1 MNVIKKG
8 KIETFVDKV
17 PHWIL
22 LINSICL
29 FLIIWKCISM
39 TERGG
44 FVFASPEAIFK
55 ELVKEAS
62 KPLFWKHVGISLFRV
77 ISGFLIAFVCA
88 IPVAL
93 LMGWYKSIRSIFE
106 PWVQFIR
113 CIPPIA
119 YLPLVIVAC
128 GVGESSKVTVIF
140 IGSFLVMLVTI
151 YQGVLNVDET
161 LIKAGKVLG
170 ASDREIFFTIVIPAS
185 LPFIMTALRLGLATA
200 LTSLVAAEMTGASE
214 GLGVLIQTASQYFQM
229 TVVLMGILIIGAI
242 GMVLEKLVKVLEKKV
257 TGWQEK
263 IEL

>member
-62 KPLFWKHVGISLFRV
+62 KPLVWKHVSISLFRV
-77 ISGFLIAFVCA
+77 ISGFLLAFVCA
-88 IPVAL
+88 VPVAL
-93 LMGWYKSIRSIFE
+93 LMGWYKSIRSVFE

-128 GVGESSKVTVIF
+128 GVGESSKVTNGLIQEKLGLTDYSEM
-140 IGSFLVMLVTI
+140 I
-151 YQGVLNVDET
+151 ET
-161 LIKAGKVLG
+161 LYQKLG
-170 ASDREIFFTIVIPAS
+170 
-185 LPFIMTALRLGLATA
+185 
-200 LTSLVAAEMTGASE
+200 TGATDYINQLSE
-214 GLGVLIQTASQYFQM
+214 NDLRNLALYKTYKGRLIKNQ
-229 TVVLMGILIIGAI
+229 LN
-242 GMVLEKLVKVLEKKV
+242 
-257 TGWQEK
+257 
-263 IEL
+263 